1 MKAVVHGKWRG
12 EAVFLTIATAV
23 GGFLRF
29 YRIGKECL
37 WFDEIATAVRV
48 HSSFLGLTD
57 TLTKTILFPP
67 LYYYMVKLW
76 AFTAGTTPADLRSF
90 SALWGT
96 AAIPIIYLLAREM
109 FGRKAAVVSTILL
122 VFSAFNI
129 YYSQEAKMY
138 AMWWTLVLA
147 SNLFFVRAVKY
158 GGRRSDLRPYVLVTA
173 AALWT
178 HNFTVLVILSQ
189 VIYLAA
195 VLKPRAMAGRWV
207 LAYLLVLILYLPWLL
222 TLLAVKLA
230 ASGGVGA
237 EGAIVLTRSAID
249 WIPVPP
255 LRDFI
260 LAFVNFSSGL
270 QFYAYDIDTWAFSWH
285 VPFQRASS
293 LCLLAMALLL
303 YPVLRGKPGEFGF
316 KRFIIILILFPS
328 LLLFLYSRFIMPLW
342 QLRYIGF
349 IAPLLFVV
357 LGYGYELSSRKG
369 IASAALCVMLFLNLS
384 ILDFYYTDRVK
395 KPWDELV
402 AYLTPRVGDGARI
415 IFLHNFSLRSFEF
428 HWNLDRQ
435 RRRMRR
441 RMKLELPPAGGGET
455 LGNVA
460 GLKDLKPAITEKG
473 KPRDRS
479 EIHYDSLKETVLFA
493 RSVALEDPD
502 AWLVLSYSLPRS
514 KKLPPDCRV
523 DVPGYRQDKMYFG
536 NGLEVVRYLREQAE

>member
-1 MKAVVHGKWRG
+1 MVHGKWRG

-158 GGRRSDLRPYVLVTA
+158 GGRRSDLALYVAFTA

-178 HNFTVLVILSQ
+178 HNFTVLVILSH
-189 VIYLAA
+189 VLYLAA
-195 VLKPRAMAGRWV
+195 LLRPSGRWGRWLSV
-207 LAYLLVLILYLPWLL
+207 YLVIVFIYLPWPFVVVLNNFRNVPGGL
-222 TLLAVKLA
+222 PVSGAITKGAISWIPAPAFKEIFLIYVTW
-230 ASGGVGA
+230 ASGLK
-237 EGAIVLTRSAID
+237 LT
-249 WIPVPP
+249 
-255 LRDFI
+255 F
-260 LAFVNFSSGL
+260 
-270 QFYAYDIDTWAFSWH
+270 YDIDTLKGTWYMPFPH
-285 VPFQRASS
+285 VSG
-293 LCLLAMALLL
+293 LCLLALALGL
-303 YPVLRGKPGEFGF
+303 YPVLRAGADRR
-316 KRFIIILILFPS
+316 RFSGLVAITLLFPTLSVFVFSMVKFS
-328 LLLFLYSRFIMPLW
+328 LWHPRYLGFVAPFL
-342 QLRYIGF
+342 F
-349 IAPLLFVV
+349 IA
-357 LGYGYELSSRKG
+357 LGYGYRLSDRKCITG
-369 IASAALCVMLFLNLS
+369 AALAILLVLNLS
-384 ILDFYYTDRVK
+384 VLDFYYSARVK

-402 AYLTPRVGDGARI
+402 TYL
-415 IFLHNFSLRSFEF
+415 
-428 HWNLDRQ
+428 
-435 RRRMRR
+435 
-441 RMKLELPPAGGGET
+441 
-455 LGNVA
+455 
-460 GLKDLKPAITEKG
+460 
-473 KPRDRS
+473 
-479 EIHYDSLKETVLFA
+479 
-493 RSVALEDPD
+493 
-502 AWLVLSYSLPRS
+502 
-514 KKLPPDCRV
+514 DCRV
-523 DVPGYRQDKMYFG
+523 DVKSDVLFIHEAAMLSFDHHWNYDKLRRKRRPRLEYLFDYCGKMRVNVLNYNDVWFVASDAVPRGHMRRGYVREHAYWDNNYSLSERVLFS
-536 NGLEVVRYLREQAE
+536 NGLKVLHYVRKRSAKDSAEER